1 VGFGRVG
8 CGTVRSGILWQ
19 VIHTL
24 LEGNMVRV
32 YRVDINDSD
41 PCLSHVGHYDD
52 LREAEDDERDRSEQ
66 KERERQ
72 VLRRIREASRR
83 TGKKLL

>member
-1 VGFGRVG
+1 M
-8 CGTVRSGILWQ
+8 VRYIVAGYT
-19 VIHTL
+19 HTL
-24 LEGNMVRV
+24 GGKPVVRV

-52 LREAEDDERDRSEQ
+52 LREAEDDERDRREQ
-66 KERERQ
+66 IERERQ